1 MMSPFKQ
8 LSFIGLLALSFAVLL
23 GLYLAPYS
31 YNPSALF
38 HMDERVAKE
47 SPLPSPFVVLTVP
60 AYDGA
65 MYFRVAEYIPS
76 LFDASSWP
84 TLRSYA
90 PQGYAY
96 QRFLL
101 PFSAHLLALG
111 HDTFLPWTF
120 LLINVLSLLVTG
132 FFVLRSTNK
141 ILPALAFALCPSA
154 TLGFHF
160 STAEPLNLLLLAV
173 LLFRLDR
180 RTALGVIDALL
191 LVLCVLSREVNI
203 ILAVSLLLWLLAH
216 RRWRDAGFVLPS
228 IAIFVLWQAYLYA
241 VFGTIPFFV
250 NGSHA
255 TIPFLAPLQIL
266 FGHTGFTKYSLS
278 SIVLFLFFVIPS
290 TLFVL
295 RDLLRDRQH
304 MRLLPFLLLAYLGVM
319 WAMPLHIW
327 GSITSIGRAIT
338 PVYPLAIVVFA
349 SQKGVARFMPL
360 LILLIGLSAGLGIAM
375 IHHPFTVW

>member
-1 MMSPFKQ
+1 MSARKKY
-8 LSFIGLLALSFAVLL
+8 SFIGILVLSIAVLL

-38 HMDERVAKE
+38 HMDERVASE
-47 SPLPSPFVVLTVP
+47 NPLPSPFVVLTVP

-76 LFDASSWP
+76 LLSPVEWSK
-84 TLRSYA
+84 LRSYA
-90 PQGYAY
+90 PQAYSY

-101 PFSAHLLALG
+101 PFSAFLLALG
-111 HDTFLPWTF
+111 HTAWLPWTF
-120 LLINVLSLLVTG
+120 LFINVLSVLIAGCLV
-132 FFVLRSTNK
+132 FRSTNN
-141 ILPALAFALCPSA
+141 IIPALAFALCPSA
-154 TLGFHF
+154 VLGLHF

-180 RTALGVIDALL
+180 RSSLGVIDALL
-191 LVLCVLSREVNI
+191 LTLCVLSREVNI
-203 ILAVSLLLWLLAH
+203 ILSASLLLWLVFH
-216 RRWRDAGFVLPS
+216 RRYRDVSLVLPS
-228 IAIFVLWQAYLYA
+228 IIIFVAWQSCLFMI
-241 VFGTIPFFV
+241 FGTIPFFV

-255 TIPFLAPLQIL
+255 TIPFIAPLQIL

-278 SIVLFLFFVIPS
+278 SIALFLFFVIPS

-295 RDLLRDRQH
+295 SEFLRDRQKI
-304 MRLLPFLLLAYLGVM
+304 RVLPFLLLAYLGVM

-338 PVYPLAIVVFA
+338 PVYPLAIVVFVN
-349 SQKGVARFMPL
+349 QKGIARFIPHAT
-360 LILLIGLSAGLGIAM
+360 LLIGYGAGLGIAM

>member
-1 MMSPFKQ
+1 MT
-8 LSFIGLLALSFAVLL
+8 LSKPSYCIGILILAIAILL

-76 LFDASSWP
+76 LFIPETWS

-90 PQGYAY
+90 PQAYSY

-101 PFSAHLLALG
+101 PLFATVLSLG
-111 HDTFLPWTF
+111 HDAFLPWTF
-120 LLINVLSLLVTG
+120 LLINVLSLFLTG
-132 FFVLRSTNK
+132 FFVFRSTNK
-141 ILPALAFALCPSA
+141 FLPALAFALSPSA
-154 TLGFHF
+154 TLGLHF
-160 STAEPLNLLLLAV
+160 STAEPLNLLLLAL
-173 LLFRLDR
+173 LLFRFDR
-180 RTALGVIDALL
+180 RSSLDWIDAFLL
-191 LVLCVLSREVNI
+191 SLCVLTREVNI
-203 ILAVSLLLWLLAH
+203 ILSGALLLWLLIN
-216 RRWRDAGFVLPS
+216 RRYRDTSLVVPS
-228 IAIFVLWQAYLYA
+228 IIVFILWQAFLFV
-241 VFGTIPFFV
+241 VFGNVPFFV

-255 TIPFLAPLQIL
+255 TVPFIAPLQIR

-278 SIVLFLFFVIPS
+278 SIALFLFFVVPS
-290 TLFVL
+290 TVFVL
-295 RDLLRDRQH
+295 AELLRDRQRI
-304 MRLLPFLLLAYLGVM
+304 RLLPFLLLAYLGVM

-349 SQKGVARFMPL
+349 YRKGIARFIPHA
-360 LILLIGLSAGLGIAM
+360 ILLIGYGAGLGIAM